1 MSLEEMCGEGNGIV
15 SSMGPFKY
23 FLGKGWTTL
32 IHCDPS
38 LHTRSLRTVSPA
50 LMSDCADFILK
61 AESFSFNRWLVG
73 RMVKITGTHDFTA
86 DYWYI

>member
-1 MSLEEMCGEGNGIV
+1 MSLEEMCVEGNGIV

-38 LHTRSLRTVSPA
+38 PHTRSLCPVSSA
-50 LMSDCADFILK
+50 LMSDCADFFFGMPK
-61 AESFSFNRWLVG
+61 MCSFEACWICG
-73 RMVKITGTHDFTA
+73 PIEK
-86 DYWYI
+86 